1 MNAYDINNMFIEL
14 ADETGADRNNLT
26 IFYNFNPVNYTD
38 IGRNIIVILRAFK
51 EQIKTGL

>member
-1 MNAYDINNMFIEL
+1 MDAYDINNMFIEL